1 MKWYIKSAVS
11 STSDETYAVKLS
23 IARDKHARESQLLE
37 LIDHADEYLLD
48 AILQNHMHNGNVV
61 IAALN
66 HYPEEIKG
74 NDSYFHIMTKL
85 AETTASTEVID
96 YIRNDDLWGHPR
108 IRYGAA
114 SNLATPK
121 EILEELVTDESSA
134 VRHEV
139 ARNRNLPM
147 DSLKKLLN
155 DPSYL
160 TRETAQHYYKLRGGE
175 A

>member
-1 MKWYIKSAVS
+1 MV
-11 STSDETYAVKLS
+11 
-23 IARDKHARESQLLE
+23 LL
-37 LIDHADEYLLD
+37 
-48 AILQNHMHNGNVV
+48 V
-61 IAALN
+61 
-66 HYPEEIKG
+66 
-74 NDSYFHIMTKL
+74 FHIMTKL

-96 YIRNDDLWGHPR
+96 YIRNDDLWGRPG